1 MSDEVTYEEFLENFQ
16 SLKDALEERKTEL
29 LQRYQQMENNPGQ
42 LGEDL
47 TDLELVDLEFDI
59 KELEDKIAAVE
70 SKRTEHSGDSE
81 LTVSSLSLAEESAVK
96 EGSGS
101 GSGSMLEFLARNI
114 QEKEAEL
121 ECPVCL
127 SEASSPLYSCDY
139 QHLVCSSCLPLL
151 QARDNLCPSCRSSYR
166 NPVTRH
172 RYAERI
178 AGELAQL
185 WEQFGRLSN

>member
-1 MSDEVTYEEFLENFQ
+1 M
-16 SLKDALEERKTEL
+16 K
-29 LQRYQQMENNPGQ
+29 NNPDQ
-42 LGEDL
+42 LGEVL
-47 TDLELVDLEFDI
+47 TEMELVDLEHDI
-59 KELEDKIAAVE
+59 KELEDSI
-70 SKRTEHSGDSE
+70 SGLE
-81 LTVSSLSLAEESAVK
+81 QTVSTLSLAEEAVVK
-96 EGSGS
+96 EASGI
-101 GSGSMLEFLARNI
+101 GGVLEFLARNI

-185 WEQFGRLSN
+185 REQYGRMSN

>member
-70 SKRTEHSGDSE
+70 SKRREHPMC
-81 LTVSSLSLAEESAVK
+81 VS
-96 EGSGS
+96 
-101 GSGSMLEFLARNI
+101 
-114 QEKEAEL
+114 
-121 ECPVCL
+121 
-127 SEASSPLYSCDY
+127 
-139 QHLVCSSCLPLL
+139 
-151 QARDNLCPSCRSSYR
+151 
-166 NPVTRH
+166 
-172 RYAERI
+172 
-178 AGELAQL
+178 
-185 WEQFGRLSN
+185 

>member
-1 MSDEVTYEEFLENFQ
+1 M
-16 SLKDALEERKTEL
+16 
-29 LQRYQQMENNPGQ
+29 
-42 LGEDL
+42 
-47 TDLELVDLEFDI
+47 
-59 KELEDKIAAVE
+59 
-70 SKRTEHSGDSE
+70 
-81 LTVSSLSLAEESAVK
+81 K
-96 EGSGS
+96 EGSGI
-101 GSGSMLEFLARNI
+101 GGVLEFLARSI

-151 QARDNLCPSCRSSYR
+151 QVQLQD
-166 NPVTRH
+166 PVTRH

-185 WEQFGRLSN
+185 REQYGRLSN

>member
-16 SLKDALEERKTEL
+16 SLKDALEEKKTEL
-29 LQRYQQMENNPGQ
+29 LQRYQQMENNPG
-42 LGEDL
+42 LRGEDL

-70 SKRTEHSGDSE
+70 SKRTGHSGESE

-96 EGSGS
+96 EGSV
-101 GSGSMLEFLARNI
+101 SGSMLEFLARNI

-139 QHLVCSSCLPLL
+139 QDLVCSSCLPLL
-151 QARDNLCPSCRSSYR
+151 QVQLQEP
-166 NPVTRH
+166 RH
-172 RYAERI
+172 Q
-178 AGELAQL
+178 AQIC
-185 WEQFGRLSN
+185 